1 MAVAAIG
8 SRYLEAAE
16 RTAFA
21 QGHLVADL
29 HRRLD
34 RLFRQYLSPDVAQSL
49 VDDPGRAELGGEVAE
64 VSVLFADLR
73 GYTPFSERT
82 PPQEVVAMLN
92 ASFGV
97 AVPAIFAE
105 GSTIVQFVG
114 DAQMAIFNAPLRQ
127 SDHALRAC
135 RAGLALQRSS
145 EAIEGI
151 EDRPQFR
158 VGINTG
164 PALVGNIGSA
174 ELRNFSALG
183 DTTNTAA
190 RLQTYAPPGGVVI
203 GERTFDLVRDVAK
216 VRPPATPELKGKS
229 VPTVVYELIGL
240 DSEPGAG
247 LPAHPAA
254 TAAK

>member
-1 MAVAAIG
+1 
-8 SRYLEAAE
+8 
-16 RTAFA
+16 
-21 QGHLVADL
+21 
-29 HRRLD
+29 
-34 RLFRQYLSPDVAQSL
+34 
-49 VDDPGRAELGGEVAE
+49 
-64 VSVLFADLR
+64 
-73 GYTPFSERT
+73 
-82 PPQEVVAMLN
+82 
-92 ASFGV
+92 
-97 AVPAIFAE
+97 
-105 GSTIVQFVG
+105 
-114 DAQMAIFNAPLRQ
+114 
-127 SDHALRAC
+127 
-135 RAGLALQRSS
+135 
-145 EAIEGI
+145 
-151 EDRPQFR
+151 

-254 TAAK
+254 TAANSSSDRTGDARPRLEHVVVAERGSESE